1 MSAPSDNPSEPV
13 LLKKVCIIGDF
24 GVGKTSLIRRF
35 VDFQFSDQYLSTVG
49 VKISRKLLLL
59 DKITDAIPGKSLPQ
73 SLQMMIWD
81 IEGQT
86 QFQAIVPSYLQG
98 ARGVIIVGDLSRPET
113 IEHVQGHLSLVD
125 SIGLKKVSIMVAL
138 NKVDLAQPN
147 ASSQQQLI
155 TTFQAHPEV
164 VGIYTTSAKTGS
176 NVETIFHEL
185 AQKII

>member
-1 MSAPSDNPSEPV
+1 MSASSYNPSELV

-49 VKISRKLLLL
+49 VKISRKLLQL
-59 DKITDAIPGKSLPQ
+59 DTITEATPGQSLPQ

-98 ARGVIIVGDLSRPET
+98 SRGIIIVGDLSRPET
-113 IEHVQGHLSLVD
+113 IAHIPEHLSLVN
-125 SIGLKKVSIMVAL
+125 SLGLKNVSIMIAL
-138 NKVDLAQPN
+138 NKVDLEQPDT
-147 ASSQQQLI
+147 SSQRLLLR
-155 TTFQAHPEV
+155 TFQAHPEV
-164 VGIYTTSAKTGS
+164 IGTYTTSAKTGS

>member
-1 MSAPSDNPSEPV
+1 MSEPSEHPSGSV
-13 LLKKVCIIGDF
+13 FLKKVCIVGDF

-49 VKISRKLLLL
+49 VKISRKLLQLE
-59 DKITDAIPGKSLPQ
+59 KIADTIPEKSLLQ

-98 ARGVIIVGDLSRPET
+98 ARGIIIVGDLSRPET
-113 IEHVQGHLSLVD
+113 IEHIQGHLSLVD
-125 SIGLKKVSIMVAL
+125 SLELKKVSVMIAL
-138 NKVDLAQPN
+138 NKVDLAQPDT
-147 ASSQQQLI
+147 SPQQQLI
-155 TTFQAHPEV
+155 ANFQAHSEV
-164 VGIYTTSAKTGS
+164 VGVYTTSAKTGS